1 MTKKPNPEGGPL
13 MINNTQKLKEI
24 LSSNSILEDFIL
36 SLIKSMMETLMQ
48 AELTELLKYNKYAV
62 EGHNSGNSRNGYYK
76 RSYETKYGKIN
87 DLNIPRDRNGEFEQQ
102 LIPPYKRRDGW
113 LEDMVIQLYANGV
126 STREIG
132 TIIEK
137 LYKNN
142 YSPTTISNITDVAIE
157 EINKW
162 RQRPLKKRYSVL
174 FIDAMSVK
182 LRRDTVANDSV
193 YFILGIDEEG
203 YREVLDF
210 YIGTTESSYV
220 WEEVFRSLKQRGV
233 TEVLL
238 GVMDGLPGLEDA
250 FNKVFPKADVQ
261 RCVVHKVRNTIRK
274 VRKKD
279 LPQLL
284 EDLKS
289 VYESVTKDQAMN
301 MLDEFSTKW
310 GKIYPKVV
318 DSWNNTSSLFTY
330 YDYPQAIRKAIYT
343 TNWIERF
350 NKEARRLTK
359 TKNSFPN
366 EDALSKILYFKIVQS
381 NSKWSTRKMKGFVQA
396 HDELQEIFLKKYGD
410 GFTQDS

>member
-48 AELTELLKYNKYAV
+48 AELTELLKYDKYAV

-137 LYKNN
+137 LYKNS

>member
-13 MINNTQKLKEI
+13 MINNTQELKEI
-24 LSSNSILEDFIL
+24 LFSNINLEEFIL
-36 SLIKSMMETLMQ
+36 ARIKEMMETLMQ
-48 AELTELLKYNKYAV
+48 AELTELLKYDKYAAK
-62 EGHNSGNSRNGYYK
+62 GHNSGNSRNGYYK
-76 RSYETKYGKIN
+76 RSYETKYGKID

-102 LIPPYKRRDGW
+102 LIPAYRRRDGW

-132 TIIEK
+132 AIIEK
-137 LYKNN
+137 LYGNK
-142 YSPTTISNITDVAIE
+142 YSPTTVSNITDVAIE

-162 RQRPLKKRYSVL
+162 RQRPLNKRYSIL

-220 WEEVFRSLKQRGV
+220 WEDIFASLRQRGV

-250 FNKVFPKADVQ
+250 FNRVFVKADIQ

-279 LPQLL
+279 LPQIL

-289 VYESVTKDQAMN
+289 VYESATKDQAMI

-310 GKIYPKVV
+310 RKSYPKVV
-318 DSWNNTSSLFTY
+318 DSWNNTSNLFTY

-350 NKEARRLTK
+350 NKEVRRLTK

-366 EDALSKILYFKIVQS
+366 EDALSKIVYFKVIQS

-396 HDELQEIFLKKYGD
+396 HDELQEMFLEKYGN

>member
-1 MTKKPNPEGGPL
+1 

-48 AELTELLKYNKYAV
+48 AELTELLKYDKYAV

-76 RSYETKYGKIN
+76 RSYETKYGKLN

>member
-48 AELTELLKYNKYAV
+48 AELTELLKYDKYAV

>member
-1 MTKKPNPEGGPL
+1 

-48 AELTELLKYNKYAV
+48 AELTELLKYDKYAV

>member
-1 MTKKPNPEGGPL
+1 
-13 MINNTQKLKEI
+13 
-24 LSSNSILEDFIL
+24 
-36 SLIKSMMETLMQ
+36 
-48 AELTELLKYNKYAV
+48 
-62 EGHNSGNSRNGYYK
+62 
-76 RSYETKYGKIN
+76 
-87 DLNIPRDRNGEFEQQ
+87 
-102 LIPPYKRRDGW
+102 
-113 LEDMVIQLYANGV
+113 MVIQLYANGV

-137 LYKNN
+137 LYKNS

-220 WEEVFRSLKQRGV
+220 WEEVFRSLKQRGA

-250 FNKVFPKADVQ
+250 FNKVFSKADVQ

-366 EDALSKILYFKIVQS
+366 EDALSKILYFKIIQS

-396 HDELQEIFLKKYGD
+396 HDELQELFLKKYGD

>member
-1 MTKKPNPEGGPL
+1 

-137 LYKNN
+137 LYKNS

-220 WEEVFRSLKQRGV
+220 WEEVFRSLKQRGA

-250 FNKVFPKADVQ
+250 FNKVFSKADVQ

-366 EDALSKILYFKIVQS
+366 EDALSKILYFKIIQS

-396 HDELQEIFLKKYGD
+396 HDELQELFLKKYG
-410 GFTQDS
+410 GSSPN

>member
-1 MTKKPNPEGGPL
+1 LVCPTTILTEEFVNGPL
-13 MINNTQKLKEI
+13 FFQ
-24 LSSNSILEDFIL
+24 
-36 SLIKSMMETLMQ
+36 ETNFTPLYG
-48 AELTELLKYNKYAV
+48 LNY
-62 EGHNSGNSRNGYYK
+62 SRNGYYK

-137 LYKNN
+137 LYKNS
-142 YSPTTISNITDVAIE
+142 YSPTTISNITHVAIE

-220 WEEVFRSLKQRGV
+220 WEEVFRSLKQRGA

-250 FNKVFPKADVQ
+250 FNKVFSKADVQ

-366 EDALSKILYFKIVQS
+366 EDALSKILYFKIIQS

-396 HDELQEIFLKKYGD
+396 HDELQELFLKKYGD

>member
-48 AELTELLKYNKYAV
+48 AELTELLKYDKYAV

-76 RSYETKYGKIN
+76 RSYETKYGKLN

>member
-1 MTKKPNPEGGPL
+1 MA
-13 MINNTQKLKEI
+13 
-24 LSSNSILEDFIL
+24 SFI
-36 SLIKSMMETLMQ
+36 SW
-48 AELTELLKYNKYAV
+48 
-62 EGHNSGNSRNGYYK
+62 GNQFY
-76 RSYETKYGKIN
+76 
-87 DLNIPRDRNGEFEQQ
+87 
-102 LIPPYKRRDGW
+102 
-113 LEDMVIQLYANGV
+113 
-126 STREIG
+126 
-132 TIIEK
+132 TIIRTQ
-137 LYKNN
+137 L
-142 YSPTTISNITDVAIE
+142 NITDVAIE

-220 WEEVFRSLKQRGV
+220 WEEVFRSLKQRGA

-250 FNKVFPKADVQ
+250 FNKVFSKADVQ

-366 EDALSKILYFKIVQS
+366 EDALSKILYFKIIQS

-396 HDELQEIFLKKYGD
+396 HDELQELFLKKYGD

>member
-1 MTKKPNPEGGPL
+1 VTKKPNPEGGPL
-13 MINNTQKLKEI
+13 MINNTQELKEI
-24 LSSNSILEDFIL
+24 LFSNINLEEFIL
-36 SLIKSMMETLMQ
+36 ARIKEMMETLMQ
-48 AELTELLKYNKYAV
+48 AELTELLKYDKYAAK
-62 EGHNSGNSRNGYYK
+62 GHNSGNSRNGYYK
-76 RSYETKYGKIN
+76 RSYETKYGKID

-102 LIPPYKRRDGW
+102 LIPAYRRRDGW

-132 TIIEK
+132 AIIEK
-137 LYKNN
+137 LYGNK
-142 YSPTTISNITDVAIE
+142 YSPTTVSNITDVAIE

-162 RQRPLKKRYSVL
+162 RQRPLNKRYSIL

-220 WEEVFRSLKQRGV
+220 WEDIFASLRQRGV

-250 FNKVFPKADVQ
+250 FNRVFVKADIQ

-279 LPQLL
+279 LPQIL

-289 VYESVTKDQAMN
+289 VYESATKDQAMI

-310 GKIYPKVV
+310 RKSYPKVV
-318 DSWNNTSSLFTY
+318 DSWNNTSNLFTY

-350 NKEARRLTK
+350 NKEVRRLTK

-366 EDALSKILYFKIVQS
+366 EDALSKIVYFKVIQS

-396 HDELQEIFLKKYGD
+396 HDELQEMFLEKYGN

>member
-1 MTKKPNPEGGPL
+1 
-13 MINNTQKLKEI
+13 MINNTQELKEI
-24 LSSNSILEDFIL
+24 LFSNINLEEFIL
-36 SLIKSMMETLMQ
+36 ARIKEMMETLMQ
-48 AELTELLKYNKYAV
+48 AELTELLKYDKYAAK
-62 EGHNSGNSRNGYYK
+62 GHNSGNSRNGYYK
-76 RSYETKYGKIN
+76 RSYETKYGKID

-102 LIPPYKRRDGW
+102 LIPAYRRRDGW

-132 TIIEK
+132 AIIEK
-137 LYKNN
+137 LYGNK
-142 YSPTTISNITDVAIE
+142 YSPTTVSNITDVAIE

-162 RQRPLKKRYSVL
+162 RQRPLNKRYSIL

-220 WEEVFRSLKQRGV
+220 WEDIFASLRQRGV

-250 FNKVFPKADVQ
+250 FNRVFVKADIQ

-279 LPQLL
+279 LPQIL

-289 VYESVTKDQAMN
+289 VYESATKDQAMI

-310 GKIYPKVV
+310 RKSYPKVV
-318 DSWNNTSSLFTY
+318 DSWNNTSNLFTY

-350 NKEARRLTK
+350 NKEVRRLTK

-366 EDALSKILYFKIVQS
+366 EDALSKIVYFKVIQS

-396 HDELQEIFLKKYGD
+396 HDELQEMFLEKYGN

>member
-1 MTKKPNPEGGPL
+1 VTKKPNPEGGPL

-48 AELTELLKYNKYAV
+48 AELTELLKYDKYAV

>member
-76 RSYETKYGKIN
+76 RSYETKYGKLN